1 MVNATEDLHKK
12 RPNAIMIVIKGRP
25 RRKFDFL
32 MHQYFHAG
40 TAKYYPETVE
50 AVWDATDQEVR
61 NKFATQ
67 QEDDY

>member
-1 MVNATEDLHKK
+1 
-12 RPNAIMIVIKGRP
+12 MIVIKGRP